1 MRTLFLCFFK
11 PHLLIRWKSSSRR
24 FRKSTKFQVK
34 KQKIWRGLFWLN
46 LILAATDEV
55 LLVLIERHAQDGNAL
70 RALRVFQMSKTLAEK
85 EAAWNSLI
93 AAHARAGAGRV
104 RECGA
109 LLEGM
114 SERGLVPSVVLFNV
128 ALTASA
134 TLKKEEARANVDRIL
149 ALMKKLRVV
158 CCGFVLSEVTSLG

>member
-1 MRTLFLCFFK
+1 MEKLVKTFQKKYKVAGNNQRFGGDSF
-11 PHLLIRWKSSSRR
+11 SS
-24 FRKSTKFQVK
+24 
-34 KQKIWRGLFWLN
+34 N
-46 LILAATDEV
+46 LAATDEA

-114 SERGLVPSVVLFNV
+114 AERGLVPNVVLFNV

-134 TLKKEEARANVDRIL
+134 TLKKEEARASVDRIL

-158 CCGFVLSEVTSLG
+158 CCGFLCCLFGLK